1 MIARTAQ
8 HGPSGGMIAGAAA
21 LGFLTGIFANM
32 GRKAAMQAMEG
43 IGGDWVDVLKTE
55 HKAVRRI
62 FDRIEAT
69 RTDQTTMRA
78 TLLLQ
83 LKHAIAKH
91 ALQEENV
98 IYPALHQSGKRDE
111 AEMMVQEHGEVKT
124 CLFELTEMAKD
135 DPAWM
140 SRVEIGRAHV

>member
-69 RTDQTTMRA
+69 RTDQTTTRD
-78 TLLLQ
+78 TLLPQ
-83 LKHAIAKH
+83 HNHAIAKH
-91 ALQEENV
+91 AHRKSTV
-98 IYPALHQSGKRDE
+98 SGKR
-111 AEMMVQEHGEVKT
+111 
-124 CLFELTEMAKD
+124 
-135 DPAWM
+135 
-140 SRVEIGRAHV
+140 VEERK

>member
-1 MIARTAQ
+1 
-8 HGPSGGMIAGAAA
+8 
-21 LGFLTGIFANM
+21 
-32 GRKAAMQAMEG
+32 MQAMEG
-43 IGGDWVDVLKTE
+43 MRGYGGDVLKTE
-55 HKAVRRI
+55 HKEVRRI

-91 ALQEENV
+91 AFQEENV
-98 IYPALHQSGKRDE
+98 IYPALHQSGMRE
-111 AEMMVQEHGEVKT
+111 QAEMLVQEHGEVKT

-140 SRVEIGRAHV
+140 SRVAERSEEHTSELQSLMRISYAVFCLKKKKRSRRA

>member
-1 MIARTAQ
+1 MIARTAL

-69 RTDQTTMRA
+69 RTEQTTRRA
-78 TLLLQ
+78 KNGRYQ
-83 LKHAIAKH
+83 CR
-91 ALQEENV
+91 ERGC
-98 IYPALHQSGKRDE
+98 QSEKIS
-111 AEMMVQEHGEVKT
+111 EV
-124 CLFELTEMAKD
+124 
-135 DPAWM
+135 
-140 SRVEIGRAHV
+140 HV